1 MIQAAQKQLQE
12 RAKKEKNPDLLTSK
26 DIFSMFRRKIHA
38 DRSDGSKMLKLESA
52 EQIKDF
58 IEDYKKKTQKQMGD
72 NFYVI
77 LQRIN
82 DVLDNDLD
90 FQAML

>member
-1 MIQAAQKQLQE
+1 MISC
-12 RAKKEKNPDLLTSK
+12 N
-26 DIFSMFRRKIHA
+26 DIFSTFRRKLLA
-38 DRSDGSKMLKLESA
+38 DRSDGSKMLKLETA

-90 FQAML
+90 F